1 MRRYKSVGVECI
13 TCAGAGERQVY
24 RIERNV
30 TGGGAAKHCV
40 YSVKRIPGISLHRL
54 PFNTLA
60 HIGINCP
67 DPPIVVAS
75 SIRHAAP
82 STAAARTI

>member
-1 MRRYKSVGVECI
+1 MVQRVFMRLRISETKIGEENEKVQECGGGVYCI

-40 YSVKRIPGISLHRL
+40 YSVERIPGISLH
-54 PFNTLA
+54 
-60 HIGINCP
+60 
-67 DPPIVVAS
+67 
-75 SIRHAAP
+75 
-82 STAAARTI
+82 